1 MSFQFANRINGM
13 KPSAVREILKVTAD
27 PTFIPF
33 AAGNPATEAFPVG
46 AINQI
51 TAEILQNG
59 PIDALQYSISE
70 GYLPLR
76 KNIQKVILNKEEI
89 VKERDEIVITS
100 GAQQGIELT
109 CKVFCNEGD
118 VIVCENPSFIGSLNS
133 FRSYGIRLVGVE
145 MEEDGMDLAQLETAL
160 QNNPTTKLIYVIP
173 NFQNPT
179 GKTMSLAKRK
189 AVLALAKQYD
199 VIILEDNP
207 YGDLRFAGEPVPSIK
222 SMDTDGRVVYCGS
235 FSKILAPGLRV
246 GYVVADKEIQA
257 KITIGKQCSDVHT
270 AIFNQMI
277 CNKFLEQY
285 DFEAHLEK
293 LREIYRRKCTLMLD
307 CLASEL
313 NPAITYTKPQGGLF
327 IWGTLPEGV
336 DMQAFCMAGVERK
349 VAVVPGVAFLPEE
362 GGASQSFRLN
372 FSTPSDDSIV
382 KGVQILGEIS
392 KKL

>member
-1 MSFQFANRINGM
+1 MAFQFANRINNM

-27 PTFIPF
+27 PSFIPF
-33 AAGNPATEAFPVG
+33 AAGNPASEAFPVE
-46 AINQI
+46 AINAI

-70 GYLPLR
+70 GYIPLR
-76 KNIQKVILNKEEI
+76 ENIKKVILSKEEI
-89 VKERDEIVITS
+89 VKENDEVIITS

-118 VIVCENPSFIGSLNS
+118 TIICENPSFIGSLNS

-160 QNNPTTKLIYVIP
+160 KANPDTKLLYVIP

-179 GKTMSLAKRK
+179 GKTMSLAKRQ
-189 AVLALAKQYD
+189 AILALAKQYD

-207 YGDLRFAGEPVPSIK
+207 YGDLRFAGEHVPSIK
-222 SMDTDGRVVYCGS
+222 SMDQEGRVVYCGS

-246 GYVVADKEIQA
+246 GYVVADKQIQA

-277 CNKFLEQY
+277 CNKFLANY
-285 DFEAHLEK
+285 DFEAHLTN
-293 LREIYRRKCTLMLD
+293 LRGIYRRKCSLMLD
-307 CLASEL
+307 TLVAEL
-313 NPAITYTKPQGGLF
+313 NPAITYTRPEGGLF
-327 IWGTLPEGV
+327 IWGTLPDGV
-336 DMQAFCMAGVERK
+336 DMQGFCMAGVERK

-372 FSTPSDDSIV
+372 FSTPSDENIV
-382 KGVQILGEIS
+382 KGVQILGQIS
-392 KKL
+392 KTL